1 MGFRS
6 PSLVTRS
13 TFGGRIWL
21 GCPAPQERPSQR
33 CLARSRWLARLNR
46 TAAMETLAAESRYL
60 ENQVAYARPIFLV
73 LALVDLVE
81 ALPVRGQE
89 FRLAF
94 VIIYLVCAL
103 VLAYVASTNRM
114 PAFRLPPLADVVLFA
129 AYFALMPPVTSVIF
143 LYLFVCFSSAI
154 FWDLKQTVVL
164 AGVTSLGLLFRVLL
178 FGQEHWTTMVV
189 WPAVGIG
196 TFGAGVGLGFL
207 AERQRRH
214 AGETQLLSQF
224 TALLDVERGLSESVR
239 QLLSVLAVTFHCERA
254 SLAFMDADL
263 ERLFV
268 WTARCEEVERISPES
283 YPPQRADA
291 FLLDCPELTVCWN
304 SMEGTG
310 EGFGWDRRD
319 GRQPAELPRIPGI
332 SRRELDIR
340 SVAVTTFDFAG
351 KPAGR
356 LLLIN
361 ASPGL
366 TPRDL
371 RWFERIA
378 ASLSSP
384 LENLYLLRHLRAR
397 VIDAERSRLSHDLH
411 DGILQTILGSIIQL
425 DVMRKSLPP
434 KSPLAADLE
443 QLENTLRRENAELR
457 KLVLDLRPLRVARAD
472 MIDLIRGYCE
482 RFRQEAKI
490 EVDCLLEE
498 LDLRVSDRICR
509 ELFQICREALNN
521 VKKHAQATHV
531 VIKLWQDEA
540 SVHLVIDDNGQ
551 GFSFAGSFPSEE
563 LNRLRIGPISIKE
576 RTRGIAGRL
585 TVESTPGH
593 GARILVEVPIN

>member
-1 MGFRS
+1 
-6 PSLVTRS
+6 
-13 TFGGRIWL
+13 
-21 GCPAPQERPSQR
+21 
-33 CLARSRWLARLNR
+33 
-46 TAAMETLAAESRYL
+46 METLAAESRYL

-81 ALPVRGQE
+81 GMPIPNGQMC
-89 FRLAF
+89 FLFLVVYLLA
-94 VIIYLVCAL
+94 AL
-103 VLAYVASTNRM
+103 VLAYVASTDRL
-114 PAFRLPPLADVVLFA
+114 PALRLPPLADVLLFA
-129 AYFALMPPVTSVIF
+129 AYFALKPPVTSVIF
-143 LYLFVCFSSAI
+143 LYLFVCFASAI
-154 FWDLKQTVVL
+154 FWELKQTVVL
-164 AGVTSLGLLFRVLL
+164 AGVTSLGLLLRVILMGPGHWETLL
-178 FGQEHWTTMVV
+178 S
-189 WPAVGIG
+189 WPAVWIG

-207 AERQRRH
+207 ADRQRRH
-214 AGETQLLSQF
+214 ARETQFLSQL
-224 TALLDVERGLSESVR
+224 TALLDVEHGLAESLR
-239 QLLSVLAVTFHCERA
+239 QLLSALAETFHCERA
-254 SLAFMDADL
+254 SLVFVDVEM

-268 WTARCEEVERISPES
+268 WTARRKDAERISPES

-291 FLLDCPELTVCWN
+291 FLVDCPDMTVCWN
-304 SMEGTG
+304 SLEGSG

-319 GRQPAELPRIPGI
+319 GRRLLEIPRIPGI
-332 SRRELDIR
+332 SRRELGIR
-340 SVAVTTFDFAG
+340 AVAAATFDFGG

-361 ASPGL
+361 PESSL

-378 ASLSSP
+378 TSLSAP
-384 LENLYLLRHLRAR
+384 LDNLYLLRHLRAR
-397 VIDAERSRLSHDLH
+397 VIDAERSRISHDLH

-425 DVMRKSLPP
+425 DVMRKGLPAG
-434 KSPLAADLE
+434 SPLAADLE
-443 QLENTLRRENAELR
+443 KLEDTLRRENTDLR
-457 KLVLDLRPLRVARAD
+457 KLVMDLRPLRVARAD
-472 MIDLIRGYCE
+472 MIDLIRGFCE

-498 LDLRVSDRICR
+498 LDLRVPDRVCR

-576 RTRGIAGRL
+576 RTRSIGGRL

-593 GARILVEVPIN
+593 GARIQVEVPIN

>member
-1 MGFRS
+1 
-6 PSLVTRS
+6 
-13 TFGGRIWL
+13 
-21 GCPAPQERPSQR
+21 
-33 CLARSRWLARLNR
+33 
-46 TAAMETLAAESRYL
+46 METLAAESRYL

-81 ALPVRGQE
+81 AMPVRGEQLC
-89 FRLAF
+89 LAF
-94 VIIYLVCAL
+94 LILYLICAL
-103 VLAYVASTNRM
+103 VLAVVASSNRL
-114 PAFRLPPLADVVLFA
+114 PSLRLPPLVDVVLFA
-129 AYFALMPPVTSVIF
+129 GYFALMPPVTSVIF

-154 FWDLKQTVVL
+154 FWELKQTVIL
-164 AGVTSLGLLFRVLL
+164 GGVTTLGLLVRVILMGQDHWETLL
-178 FGQEHWTTMVV
+178 A
-189 WPAVGIG
+189 WPAVGVG

-207 AERQRRH
+207 ADRQRRH
-214 AGETQLLSQF
+214 ARETQFLSQL
-224 TALLDVERGLSESVR
+224 TALLDVERGLSESLR
-239 QLLSVLAVTFHCERA
+239 QLLSTLAATFHCERA
-254 SLAFMDADL
+254 SLAFLDADL
-263 ERLFV
+263 ERLFL
-268 WTARCEEVERISPES
+268 WTARRDEVERISPES

-291 FLLDCPELTVCWN
+291 FLVDCPEFTVCWN
-304 SMEGTG
+304 SLEGSG
-310 EGFGWDRRD
+310 AGFGWDRRD
-319 GRQPAELPRIPGI
+319 GHRLSEIPRIPGI
-332 SRRELDIR
+332 SRRELGIR
-340 SVAVTTFDFAG
+340 AVAAATFDFGG

-361 ASPGL
+361 ADPGL
-366 TPRDL
+366 TPQDL

-378 ASLSSP
+378 ASLSAP

-397 VIDAERSRLSHDLH
+397 AIDAERSRISHDLH
-411 DGILQTILGSIIQL
+411 DGILQTLLGSIIQL
-425 DVMRKSLPP
+425 DVMRKSLPS
-434 KSPLAADLE
+434 KSPLAAELE
-443 QLENTLRRENAELR
+443 QLENTLRRENGELR
-457 KLVLDLRPLRVARAD
+457 KLVMDLRPLRVARAD
-472 MIDLIRGYCE
+472 MIDLIRGHCE

-576 RTRGIAGRL
+576 RTRGIGGRL
-585 TVESTPGH
+585 TVESAPGH
-593 GARILVEVPIN
+593 GARILVEVPVN

>member
-1 MGFRS
+1 M
-6 PSLVTRS
+6 P
-13 TFGGRIWL
+13 
-21 GCPAPQERPSQR
+21 
-33 CLARSRWLARLNR
+33 
-46 TAAMETLAAESRYL
+46 MEPLAAETRHL
-60 ENQVAYARPIFLV
+60 ENQAAYARPIFLV

-81 ALPVRGQE
+81 GMPVRNGQLC
-89 FRLAF
+89 FAF
-94 VIIYLVCAL
+94 L
-103 VLAYVASTNRM
+103 VLYLLAALILAYFASGDRL
-114 PAFRLPPLADVVLFA
+114 PAVRLPPLADVLLFA
-129 AYFALMPPVTSVIF
+129 FYFALMPPVTSVIF
-143 LYLFVCFSSAI
+143 LYLYVCFASAV
-154 FWDLKQTVVL
+154 FWGLKQTVIL
-164 AGVTSLGLLFRVLL
+164 AGVTSLGLLLRVILMGPGHWETLL
-178 FGQEHWTTMVV
+178 A
-189 WPAVGIG
+189 WPAVGVG

-207 AERQRRH
+207 ADRQRRH
-214 AGETQLLSQF
+214 GREAQFLAQLTGLLNVEHGLAESLRKFLS
-224 TALLDVERGLSESVR
+224 T
-239 QLLSVLAVTFHCERA
+239 LAQSFHCERA
-254 SLAFMDADL
+254 SLVFVDSEM

-268 WTARCEEVERISPES
+268 WTARSREAERISPES
-283 YPPQRADA
+283 HPPQRADA
-291 FLLDCPELTVCWN
+291 FLVDCPDMTVCWN
-304 SMEGTG
+304 SMEGSG

-319 GRQPAELPRIPGI
+319 GRRLEEIPRIPGI
-332 SRRELDIR
+332 SRRELGIR
-340 SVAVTTFDFAG
+340 ALAAATFDFGG

-361 ASPGL
+361 PERDL

-378 ASLSSP
+378 ASLSAP
-384 LENLYLLRHLRAR
+384 LDNLYLLRHLRAR
-397 VIDAERSRLSHDLH
+397 VIDAERSRISHDLH

-434 KSPLAADLE
+434 GDELAADLE
-443 QLENTLRRENAELR
+443 KLENTLRRENADLR

-498 LDLRVSDRICR
+498 LDLRVPDRICR

-576 RTRGIAGRL
+576 RTRGIGGRL

>member
-1 MGFRS
+1 
-6 PSLVTRS
+6 
-13 TFGGRIWL
+13 
-21 GCPAPQERPSQR
+21 
-33 CLARSRWLARLNR
+33 
-46 TAAMETLAAESRYL
+46 METLAAENRYL

-81 ALPVRGQE
+81 AMPVEGWGAS
-89 FRLAF
+89 LAF
-94 VIIYLVCAL
+94 LIIYLICSL
-103 VLAYVASTNRM
+103 VLAVVAASNRL
-114 PAFRLPPLADVVLFA
+114 PALRLPPLADVALFA

-154 FWDLKQTVVL
+154 FWQLKQTVIL
-164 AGVTSLGLLFRVLL
+164 SGVTSLGLLLRVVLIGAGHWSSLL
-178 FGQEHWTTMVV
+178 V

-207 AERQRRH
+207 ADRQRRH
-214 AGETQLLSQF
+214 ARETQTLAQL
-224 TALLDVERGLSESVR
+224 TALLDVEHGLSESLR
-239 QLLSVLAVTFHCERA
+239 QLLSALASTFHCERA
-254 SLAFMDADL
+254 SLAFLDADL

-268 WTARCEEVERISPES
+268 WTARDGEVDRISPES

-291 FLLDCPELTVCWN
+291 FLMDCPEITVCWN
-304 SMEGTG
+304 SLEGTG
-310 EGFGWDRRD
+310 EGFAWDRRD
-319 GRQPAELPRIPGI
+319 GRHPAEVPRVPGI
-332 SRRELDIR
+332 SRRELGINALA
-340 SVAVTTFDFAG
+340 AVTFDFGG

-361 ASPGL
+361 ANPGL
-366 TPRDL
+366 TAREL

-397 VIDAERSRLSHDLH
+397 VIDAERSRISHDLH
-411 DGILQTILGSIIQL
+411 DGILQTLLGSIIQL
-425 DVMRKSLPP
+425 DVMRKGLPAA
-434 KSPLAADLE
+434 SALAKDLE
-443 QLENTLRRENAELR
+443 QLENTLRRENGELR
-457 KLVLDLRPLRVARAD
+457 KMVLDLRPLRVARAD

-498 LDLRVSDRICR
+498 LDLRVSDRVCR
-509 ELFQICREALNN
+509 ELFQICRESLNN

-551 GFSFAGSFPSEE
+551 GFSFAGSFSSEE

-576 RTRGIAGRL
+576 RTRGIGGRL
-585 TVESTPGH
+585 TVESSPGH

>member
-1 MGFRS
+1 
-6 PSLVTRS
+6 
-13 TFGGRIWL
+13 
-21 GCPAPQERPSQR
+21 
-33 CLARSRWLARLNR
+33 
-46 TAAMETLAAESRYL
+46 METLAAESRYL

-73 LALVDLVE
+73 LALVAVVE
-81 ALPVRGQE
+81 AMPVAGERSY
-89 FRLAF
+89 FVFLIVYLLFALLLAF
-94 VIIYLVCAL
+94 
-103 VLAYVASTNRM
+103 VASTNRL
-114 PAFRLPPLADVVLFA
+114 PALRLPPLADVVLLA
-129 AYFALMPPVTSVIF
+129 AYFALMPPVMSVIL

-154 FWDLKQTVVL
+154 FWELNQTVVL
-164 AGVTSLGLLFRVLL
+164 AGVTSLGLLVRVILM
-178 FGQEHWTTMVV
+178 GQNHWTTLLA

-207 AERQRRH
+207 ADRQRRH
-214 AGETQLLSQF
+214 ARETQFLAQL
-224 TALLDVERGLSESVR
+224 TALLDVERGLSESLR
-239 QLLSVLAVTFHCERA
+239 QLLARLASTFHCERA
-254 SLAFMDADL
+254 SLAFLDGDM

-268 WTARCEEVERISPES
+268 WTARHDEAERISPES

-291 FLLDCPELTVCWN
+291 FLVDCPELTVCWN
-304 SMEGTG
+304 SLEGHG
-310 EGFGWDRRD
+310 EGFAWDRRD
-319 GRQPAELPRIPGI
+319 GRRILEIPRIPGI
-332 SRRELDIR
+332 SRRELGIR
-340 SVAVTTFDFAG
+340 AAAAATFDFGG

-361 ASPGL
+361 PERSL
-366 TPRDL
+366 IPRDL

-378 ASLSSP
+378 ASLSAP

-397 VIDAERSRLSHDLH
+397 VIDAERSRISHDLH
-411 DGILQTILGSIIQL
+411 DGILQTLLGSIIQL
-425 DVMRKSLPP
+425 DVMRKSLPAGN
-434 KSPLAADLE
+434 PLGGELE
-443 QLENTLRRENAELR
+443 QLENTLRRENEDLR

-482 RFRQEAKI
+482 RYRQEAKI

-498 LDLRVSDRICR
+498 LDLRVSDRLCR

-551 GFSFAGSFPSEE
+551 GFSFAGSFSSEE

-576 RTRGIAGRL
+576 RARGIGGRL
-585 TVESTPGH
+585 TVESSPGH

>member
-1 MGFRS
+1 
-6 PSLVTRS
+6 
-13 TFGGRIWL
+13 
-21 GCPAPQERPSQR
+21 
-33 CLARSRWLARLNR
+33 
-46 TAAMETLAAESRYL
+46 MEPLAAESRYL

-81 ALPVRGQE
+81 AMPIRGAE
-89 FRLAF
+89 LCLAF
-94 VIIYLVCAL
+94 LIIYLICAL
-103 VLAYVASTNRM
+103 ALAIVAATNRL
-114 PAFRLPPLADVVLFA
+114 PAVRLPPLADVVLFA
-129 AYFALMPPVTSVIF
+129 GYFALMPPVTSVIF

-154 FWDLKQTVVL
+154 FWELKQTVIL
-164 AGVTSLGLLFRVLL
+164 GGVTSLGLLLRVILVGPDHWATLL
-178 FGQEHWTTMVV
+178 A
-189 WPAVGIG
+189 WPAVGVG

-207 AERQRRH
+207 ADLQRRH
-214 AGETQLLSQF
+214 ARESQTLSQF
-224 TALLDVERGLSESVR
+224 TALLDVERGLSESLR
-239 QLLSVLAVTFHCERA
+239 QLLSALATTFHCERA
-254 SLAFMDADL
+254 SLVFLDADL

-268 WTARCEEVERISPES
+268 WTARREEAERISPES

-291 FLLDCPELTVCWN
+291 FLVDCPESTVCWN
-304 SMEGTG
+304 TLEGTG

-319 GRQPAELPRIPGI
+319 GRRLAEIPRVPGI
-332 SRRELDIR
+332 SRRELGIN
-340 SVAVTTFDFAG
+340 AIAAATFDFGG

-361 ASPGL
+361 PDSGIS
-366 TPRDL
+366 PRDL

-378 ASLSSP
+378 ASLSAP

-397 VIDAERSRLSHDLH
+397 VIDAERSRISHDLH
-411 DGILQTILGSIIQL
+411 DGILQTLLGSIIQL

-434 KSPLAADLE
+434 KSPLAAELG
-443 QLENTLRRENAELR
+443 QLENTLRRENGELR

-498 LDLRVSDRICR
+498 LDLRVPDRICR

-576 RTRGIAGRL
+576 RTRGIGGRL

>member
-1 MGFRS
+1 
-6 PSLVTRS
+6 
-13 TFGGRIWL
+13 
-21 GCPAPQERPSQR
+21 
-33 CLARSRWLARLNR
+33 
-46 TAAMETLAAESRYL
+46 METLAAESRYL

-81 ALPVRGQE
+81 AMPVRNE
-89 FRLAF
+89 KLCLAF
-94 VIIYLVCAL
+94 LVIYLIYAF
-103 VLAYVASTNRM
+103 VLAFVASTNRL
-114 PAFRLPPLADVVLFA
+114 PAMRLPPLADLALFA
-129 AYFALMPPVTSVIF
+129 LYFALMPPVSSVIF
-143 LYLFVCFSSAI
+143 LYLFVCFSSSI
-154 FWDLKQTVVL
+154 FWELKQTVIL
-164 AGVTSLGLLFRVLL
+164 SGVTSLGLLLRVILM
-178 FGQEHWTTMVV
+178 GQEHWGAILA
-189 WPAVGIG
+189 WPAVGVG

-207 AERQRRH
+207 ADRQRRH
-214 AGETQLLSQF
+214 ARETQTLSKF
-224 TALLDVERGLSESVR
+224 MALLEVERGLSESVR
-239 QLLSVLAVTFHCERA
+239 QLLSELAATFHCERA
-254 SLAFMDADL
+254 SLAFLDSDL

-268 WTARCEEVERISPES
+268 WTARRDEQERISPES

-291 FLLDCPELTVCWN
+291 FLVDCPELTVCWN
-304 SMEGTG
+304 TMEGAG

-319 GRQPAELPRIPGI
+319 GRRLAEIPRIPGI
-332 SRRELDIR
+332 SRRELDLR
-340 SVAVTTFDFAG
+340 AMAAATFEFGG

-361 ASPGL
+361 TERGL
-366 TPRDL
+366 SPRDL
-371 RWFERIA
+371 RWFERIT
-378 ASLSSP
+378 ASLSAP

-397 VIDAERSRLSHDLH
+397 VIDAERSRISHDLH
-411 DGILQTILGSIIQL
+411 DGILQTLLGSIIQL

-434 KSPLAADLE
+434 KSPLAAELE
-443 QLENTLRRENAELR
+443 QLENTLRRENGELR

-551 GFSFAGSFPSEE
+551 GFSFAGSFSSEE

-576 RTRGIAGRL
+576 RTRGVGGRL

-593 GARILVEVPIN
+593 GARILVEVPVN

>member
-1 MGFRS
+1 
-6 PSLVTRS
+6 
-13 TFGGRIWL
+13 
-21 GCPAPQERPSQR
+21 
-33 CLARSRWLARLNR
+33 
-46 TAAMETLAAESRYL
+46 MEPLAAESRYL

-81 ALPVRGQE
+81 AMPVPGGQLS
-89 FRLAF
+89 FAF
-94 VIIYLVCAL
+94 LVIYLLVAL
-103 VLAYVASTNRM
+103 VLAFVASTDWL
-114 PAFRLPPLADVVLFA
+114 PGLRLSPLADVILFA
-129 AYFALMPPVTSVIF
+129 AYFALMPPVSSVIF
-143 LYLFVCFSSAI
+143 LYLFVCFASSI
-154 FWDLKQTVVL
+154 FWQLKQTVVL
-164 AGVTSLGLLFRVLL
+164 AGVTSLGLLLRVILM
-178 FGQEHWTTMVV
+178 GQERWMTLLS
-189 WPAVGIG
+189 WPAVGVG

-207 AERQRRH
+207 ADRQRRH
-214 AGETQLLSQF
+214 AWESQFLSQL
-224 TALLDVERGLSESVR
+224 TELLDVERGLSESIR
-239 QLLSVLAVTFHCERA
+239 QLLQTLARNFRCERA
-254 SLAFMDADL
+254 LLVFLDSEM

-268 WTARCEEVERISPES
+268 WTARREEGERISPES
-283 YPPQRADA
+283 YPPLRADA
-291 FLLDCPELTVCWN
+291 FLVDCPDATVCWN
-304 SMEGTG
+304 SLEGSG
-310 EGFGWDRRD
+310 EGFGWDRRN
-319 GRQPAELPRIPGI
+319 GQSLQEIPRIPGI
-332 SRRELDIR
+332 SRRELGVNA
-340 SVAVTTFDFAG
+340 VAAATFDFGG

-356 LLLIN
+356 LLLVN
-361 ASPGL
+361 QERSL
-366 TPRDL
+366 TPREL

-378 ASLSSP
+378 ASLSAP

-397 VIDAERSRLSHDLH
+397 VIDSERSRISHDLH

-425 DVMRKSLPP
+425 DVMRKNLPAGNA
-434 KSPLAADLE
+434 LAADLE
-443 QLENTLRRENAELR
+443 NLENTLRREHGELR

-482 RFRQEAKI
+482 RYRQESKI

-551 GFSFAGSFPSEE
+551 GFSFAGRFSSEE

-576 RTRGIAGRL
+576 RTRGIGGLL

-593 GARILVEVPIN
+593 GARIQVEVPIN